1 MAGLLLSVIDQQSFL
16 EVELAELF
24 NVLQVLSVAPV
35 AWVGDSGFE
44 FRDLIVEFSRWVLGP
59 GGSTTV
65 DHRAPGRIEKG
76 GISLITTG
84 AALWSCHQGVGAAL
98 VPTPLDLVVNLRRSD
113 EGTVGFVGNLSSSH
127 HGKVHRRTPGLDRDF
142 GFYVPSLFPELINCF

>member
-44 FRDLIVEFSRWVLGP
+44 CRDLIVEFSRWVLGP
-59 GGSTTV
+59 GGFTTV
-65 DHRAPGRIEKG
+65 DHRAAGQIEKE
-76 GISLITTG
+76 GI
-84 AALWSCHQGVGAAL
+84 
-98 VPTPLDLVVNLRRSD
+98 
-113 EGTVGFVGNLSSSH
+113 F
-127 HGKVHRRTPGLDRDF
+127 
-142 GFYVPSLFPELINCF
+142 